1 MMTSLRQGR
10 GSRISWKLP
19 VVFTEV
25 TVSPEA
31 PVWMW
36 YSWYTKVAVLMSLI
50 DRAFSASTCM
60 VQGQYSDKMLEEEG
74 KVTIRRFSWSKYSA
88 VEQPASRPHD
98 EFI

>member
-1 MMTSLRQGR
+1 M
-10 GSRISWKLP
+10 
-19 VVFTEV
+19 VFMEV

-60 VQGQYSDKMLEEEG
+60 FQGQYSDKMLEEEG
-74 KVTIRRFSWSKYSA
+74 KVTIRRLSWSKYA
-88 VEQPASRPHD
+88 ASKAAS
-98 EFI
+98 IQVA